1 MQHAFRTLGQSGL
14 NPLPAWRRLVH
25 RLALACTLFALAGL
39 AAAQA
44 PACLL
49 GAPVV
54 GAAGQSFTLSPYAET
69 ATVTTLSTGMT
80 AEALSPSPPGSL
92 VIDNVNGLARGAA
105 PATQRWL
112 MTGRTTY
119 TMTLDFPTPVPADR
133 LILVVEDVGFGGL
146 NSGFYTPTAVLS
158 ITGAG
163 ATPASSAD
171 FSVSNFSSQGVSRPL
186 MQYAPA
192 TGGLS
197 KTVNNY
203 SAEQLALVGNSS
215 RLVSRMELTWAG
227 TNVTDAIGLHLLMDS
242 ACLSTQKNTLGAGG
256 SFGFANSGLV
266 AATSTLATGG
276 SGASAQ
282 STGYITRPGTAL
294 AVTETVPPGWQFTGA
309 SCVDANAPANGN
321 PATPLGTLS
330 GSRIDIAAVN
340 NRPNTNLLC
349 TFRNS
354 WVLAQNDS
362 AVTPAGTALAGASV
376 LANDAGAS
384 LAIATLNGTA
394 CGGFPCVRALA
405 QGNLSMNAD
414 GSYTFDP
421 TPGFAG
427 TVVVPYGVVDPEN
440 ATGAAGL
447 SIRVDPTAT
456 ASPDTG
462 TATAGTS
469 STPIANVAGNDRI
482 NGGPATL
489 GAGGNAVVSTVG
501 TWPPGIT
508 LDPNTGAVTASAGL
522 PPSVAYVL
530 DYRLCD
536 RSGPPAV
543 CTNSQVTV
551 LLLPLADMQATVQ
564 VPPSRLPDTPVQASF
579 TCTNHGPSAAVGASC
594 SLAPISGASVSCT
607 PAAIPNPLPAGA
619 TVACSVVIPASAFAS
634 GTPLLL
640 QATAS
645 SSTPDHVPA
654 NNTAQAQLP
663 STPTAIPVGG
673 PMLPLMG
680 IALAVLAGWRLRR
693 RR

>member
-1 MQHAFRTLGQSGL
+1 MQDSLRISGQNGVKSIPGC
-14 NPLPAWRRLVH
+14 RRLVR
-25 RLALACTLFALAGL
+25 RLALAGALFAMAG
-39 AAAQA
+39 AALAQA

-49 GAPVV
+49 GSPVV
-54 GAAGQSFTLSPYAET
+54 GAAGQSFALSPYAET
-69 ATVTTLSTGMT
+69 ATVTTLTGMT
-80 AEALSPSPPGSL
+80 AQALPPPWSL
-92 VIDNVNGLARGAA
+92 TIDNVNGLARSTGSIV
-105 PATQRWL
+105 QRWRMAGQTAYAL
-112 MTGRTTY
+112 
-119 TMTLDFPTPVPADR
+119 TLDFPTPVPADR
-133 LILVVEDVGFGGL
+133 LILVVEDVGFATGSL
-146 NSGFYTPTAVLS
+146 TFYNPTAVLS

-163 ATPASSAD
+163 ATPASPAD
-171 FSVSNFSSQGVSRPL
+171 FSVSDFSSGGVPRPL
-186 MQYAPA
+186 MQYNPA
-192 TGGLS
+192 TGGVR
-197 KTVNNY
+197 KTVTNI
-203 SAEQLALVGNSS
+203 STEQLALVGNSS
-215 RLVSRMELTWAG
+215 RLVSRIELTWVGLFA
-227 TNVTDAIGLHLLMDS
+227 NDVIGLYLLMDT
-242 ACLSTQKNTLGAGG
+242 ACLTTQKNTLGAGG

-330 GSRIDIAAVN
+330 GSRMDIAAVN

-384 LAIATLNGTA
+384 LAITTLNGTA

-427 TVVVPYGVVDPEN
+427 TVAVPYGVVDPEN
-440 ATGAAGL
+440 VTGAASL
-447 SIRVDPTAT
+447 SIRFDPTAT
-456 ASPDTG
+456 ASPESG
-462 TATAGTS
+462 TATAGTT
-469 STPIANVAGNDRI
+469 STPIANIAANDRV
-482 NGGPATL
+482 NGVPATL
-489 GAGGNAVVSTVG
+489 GAGGNAVVSMVG
-501 TWPPGIT
+501 TWPPGLT
-508 LDPNTGAVTASAGL
+508 LDPNTGAVTATAGL
-522 PPSVAYVL
+522 PPSVAYVQ
-530 DYRLCD
+530 DYQLCG
-536 RSGPPAV
+536 RVAPAV
-543 CTNSQVTV
+543 CTSSQVTV
-551 LLLPLADMQATVQ
+551 LMLPLADMQATVQ

-579 TCTNHGPSAAVGASC
+579 TCTNHGPTAAVGASC

-634 GTPLLL
+634 GTPLVL

-680 IALAVLAGWRLRR
+680 IALAALAGRRLRR

>member
-1 MQHAFRTLGQSGL
+1 MQHAFRTHVQPGL
-14 NPLPAWRRLVH
+14 NPLSGWRRCVH
-25 RLALACTLFALAGL
+25 KAALACGLLALAAC

-49 GAPVV
+49 GSPVV
-54 GAAGQSFTLSPYAET
+54 GAAGESFALSPYAET
-69 ATVTTLSTGMT
+69 ATVTTLTGIAT
-80 AEALSPSPPGSL
+80 QALTSPWGL
-92 VIDNVNGLARGAA
+92 NIDNVNGLARSTGSVA
-105 PATQRWL
+105 QRWL
-112 MTGRTTY
+112 MFRRTTY
-119 TMTLDFPTPVPADR
+119 ALTLDFPTPVPADR
-133 LILVVEDVGFGGL
+133 LILVVDDVGFGSGGA
-146 NSGFYTPTAVLS
+146 GFYTPTAVLS

-163 ATPASSAD
+163 ADPASPAD
-171 FSVSNFSSQGVSRPL
+171 FSVSNFNSGGASRPL
-186 MQYAPA
+186 MQYNPA
-192 TGGLS
+192 TGGVR
-197 KTVNNY
+197 KTVNNFT
-203 SAEQLALVGNSS
+203 AEQLALVGNSS
-215 RLVSRMELTWAG
+215 RLVSRIALNWG
-227 TNVTDAIGLHLLMDS
+227 GINVNDAITLHLLMDT
-242 ACLSTQKNTLGAGG
+242 ACVTTQKNTLGTGG
-256 SFGFANSGLV
+256 SFGFANSGLLD
-266 AATSTLATGG
+266 ATSTLATGG
-276 SGASAQ
+276 SGTSAQ

-362 AVTPAGTALAGASV
+362 AVTPAGVLLAGTSV

-427 TVVVPYGVVDPEN
+427 TVTVPYGVVDPEN
-440 ATGAAGL
+440 ATGTSSLA
-447 SIRVDPTAT
+447 IRVDPTVT
-456 ASPDTG
+456 ANPVTG
-462 TATAGTS
+462 TATAGTN
-469 STPIANVAGNDRI
+469 STPIPNVAGNSTV
-482 NGGPATL
+482 NGVPATL
-489 GAGGNAVVSTVG
+489 GPGGNAVVSTVG
-501 TWPPGIT
+501 TWPPGLT
-508 LDPNTGAVTASAGL
+508 LDPNTGAVTATAGL

-530 DYRLCD
+530 DYQLCD
-536 RSGPPAV
+536 RSGPPAL
-543 CTNSQVTV
+543 CRTSQATV
-551 LLLPLADMQATVQ
+551 LMLPLADMGVTLQ

-594 SLAPISGASVSCT
+594 SMAPISGASVSCT

-680 IALAVLAGWRLRR
+680 IALAALAGWRLRR